1 MATYNSAQAGD
12 FSADATWTE
21 AGHPNANDD
30 VANIA
35 HAVDYNIGESAITWG
50 NITLNSGGTLEFPT
64 TASSDLIFNTTG
76 ILTIN
81 SGGKLACGSVGT
93 PLGTAYTL
101 NIHWPQGA
109 ATRNTLV
116 LNDGGEIAVFGN
128 PDFYGSEKYADLD
141 SDWTT
146 GQTLYITGDFS
157 SKWQADQKFWIHRN
171 YQYSDYLTDADIFTI
186 ASVGAYDSGN
196 DRTPITISEA
206 APEVTFSAIDEGHQS
221 KLIMMSRNVELAD
234 PGSSW
239 DVGGF
244 NSYTERIKFD
254 NNQGSSN
261 NLIDIRDAVFR
272 GWDKAI
278 DGGNN
283 FSGTNLIFANN
294 NNGITDGTNYQ
305 ITGDFVS
312 NYYGI
317 AYGTNYQIT
326 GDFVSNNRG
335 IYYGINYQITGDFVS
350 NNYGILHGTNHQI
363 TGDFVSN
370 NYGIN
375 YGTNHQITGDF
386 VSNNY
391 GINSGTNHQITGDF
405 VSNNYGINSGT
416 NYQITGDF
424 VSNTT
429 DIYVLSNSNK
439 RSTILEDSTLEGAN
453 RQPIRIYQNAGNW
466 LPAVSG
472 DAHFQTPPSGNSW
485 ALEAIPN
492 SYCENSYGNQLELS
506 PLNEMA
512 LDAETGSQTLTFKI
526 YPVGWTT
533 ALNQDDVVLE
543 ARYLDSASG
552 ITRTTV
558 YNTTT
563 TYANGAWRDLSVTYN
578 PLQDG
583 ILYFQVYFR
592 KYESGCYMLIDPI
605 PSIT

>member
-146 GQTLYITGDFS
+146 GQTLYIAGDFS
-157 SKWQADQKFWIHRN
+157 STWQADQKFWIHRN
-171 YQYSDYLTDADIFTI
+171 YQYSGYLTDADIFTI
-186 ASVGAYDSGN
+186 ASVGTYDSGN
-196 DRTPITISEA
+196 DRTPITISEEAPGVTYA
-206 APEVTFSAIDEGHQS
+206 AVYEGFQS
-221 KLIMMSRNVELAD
+221 QLIMVSRNVELAD

-239 DVGGF
+239 DVGGY
-244 NSYTERIKFD
+244 NTYTENIRFN
-254 NNQGSSN
+254 NNQAGGN
-261 NLIDIRDAVFR
+261 NLIDIRDAIFR
-272 GWDKAI
+272 GWERGVY
-278 DGGNN
+278 GGYNFVGTNIIFLNNN
-283 FSGTNLIFANN
+283 FGFYTSHIIKGSMDFISTRTALRGTNNFDIVGN
-294 NNGITDGTNYQ
+294 ITNSWDAFYIDYGNKIEGNIIGCNAGLRGYAVKMEGNIVSCSRCVTEAYDGTMV
-305 ITGDFVS
+305 GDIIGS
-312 NYYGI
+312 TYGI
-317 AYGTNYQIT
+317 ASTKGFSLIGGIKDCSIVAADSPVKVRVN
-326 GDFVSNNRG
+326 GD
-335 IYYGINYQITGDFVS
+335 
-350 NNYGILHGTNHQI
+350 L
-363 TGDFVSN
+363 
-370 NYGIN
+370 
-375 YGTNHQITGDF
+375 
-386 VSNNY
+386 
-391 GINSGTNHQITGDF
+391 SG
-405 VSNNYGINSGT
+405 
-416 NYQITGDF
+416 
-424 VSNTT
+424 
-429 DIYVLSNSNK
+429 NSNDLIIVETTRK
-439 RSTILEDSTLEGAN
+439 RSFVLEGSTLEGAN
-453 RQPIRIYQNAGNW
+453 RQPVRIYQNAGNW

-485 ALEAIPN
+485 VLEAIPN
-492 SYCENSYGNQLELS
+492 SYCDDSYCNQLELS

-512 LDAETGSQTLTFKI
+512 LDTVSGSQTLTFKI

-533 ALNQDDVVLE
+533 ALNQNDVVLE
-543 ARYLDSASG
+543 VRYLDSASG
-552 ITRTTV
+552 ITRTTIV
-558 YNTTT
+558 NSTA
-563 TYANGAWRDLSVTYN
+563 TYANGAWRDLSVTFN
-578 PLQDG
+578 PLQSG
-583 ILYFQVYFR
+583 IVYFQVYFR
-592 KYESGCYMLIDPI
+592 TYESGCYMLIDPEPVI
-605 PSIT
+605 S